1 VKTEEGLGRGGMD
14 EAGRS
19 EGGRQWKWWW
29 WADLGGYGTV
39 LVHLIRAGRVHCYH
53 SKKSGNDDTQR
64 KLLV

>member
-1 VKTEEGLGRGGMD
+1 MKR
-14 EAGRS
+14 AGQR
-19 EGGRQWKWWW
+19 GGRQWKWWW